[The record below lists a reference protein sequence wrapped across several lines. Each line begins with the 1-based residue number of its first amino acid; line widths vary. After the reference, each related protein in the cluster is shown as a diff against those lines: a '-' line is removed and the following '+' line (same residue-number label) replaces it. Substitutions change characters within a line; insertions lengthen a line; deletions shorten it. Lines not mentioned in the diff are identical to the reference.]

1 MLGGQ
6 GSQLGHLGD
15 ADISRRP
22 TAPAWPSGLGRGRKL
37 TVFNISAL
45 DAVSHSTM
53 GYHGFTQRQ
62 GYMYQQDLE
71 RGATYHQRH
80 RQQLFTRTELAVLIP
95 LTTLATGFGVF
106 TFVYSVNQRS
116 STIQPAAIATLGV
129 TSLLLIVVVFLVFQ
143 RLRRTASSRIAGP
156 GAEETAWQT
165 WANAPPSRPVPVP
178 YHRMVQETTEPGELY
193 AAIPIAKPR
202 SPTPSTFASR
212 LRLALENSVG
222 AGLLSRGSFDSESLS
237 TANEDRELLLHPDSG
252 RSSVETSE
260 SARGHGLWHSIF
272 ELPAE
277 AKLEKLRQKNL
288 KRLSKES
295 RRSMQEM
302 SGSDRPAS
310 MGDGS
315 PKIVVTRPRAT
326 ASRPGDSRRS
336 WAPSS
341 SDVSLRETSLTFDP
355 LRANPVQ
362 LKRDPSMRQTRSSHD
377 LGGLCK
383 NSTRAPT
390 APRPRSAEPGL
401 DRCAL
406 GHGSMDLSPP
416 RGTSSLV
423 TLKPVSPPTLEHER
437 RPARR
442 EAPDTLRSMTVS
454 PITPKQ
460 ELKTY
465 PALRETTAAV
475 GVSPVSPLSFAER
488 MAQREKGRRRA
499 GSPSVGA
506 ARDARDLRAA
516 YRNRV

>member
-1 MLGGQ
+1 
-6 GSQLGHLGD
+6 
-15 ADISRRP
+15 
-22 TAPAWPSGLGRGRKL
+22 
-37 TVFNISAL
+37 
-45 DAVSHSTM
+45 M
-53 GYHGFTQRQ
+53 GYHGLTQRQ
-62 GYMYQQDLE
+62 GYVYQQDLE
-71 RGATYHQRH
+71 RGTPYPQWH
-80 RQQLFTRTELAVLIP
+80 RQPLFTRTELAVVIP

-116 STIQPAAIATLGV
+116 STIQPAVIAALGG
-129 TSLLLIVVVFLVFQ
+129 TSLLLIVVVFIVFQ
-143 RLRRTASSRIAGP
+143 RLRKAASPRIAGP
-156 GAEETAWQT
+156 RAENPTWQT

-193 AAIPIAKPR
+193 AAVPIVKPP

-212 LRLALENSVG
+212 LRFALENSVA
-222 AGLLSRGSFDSESLS
+222 AGLVPRGSFDSESSS
-237 TANEDRELLLHPDSG
+237 TANEDRELLLLPDSG
-252 RSSVETSE
+252 RSSVESSE
-260 SARGHGLWHSIF
+260 AARGHGLWHSIF

-302 SGSDRPAS
+302 SSSNRPPS
-310 MGDGS
+310 MGDSS
-315 PKIVVTRPRAT
+315 PQIVVTRPEAT

-336 WAPSS
+336 SAPSS

-362 LKRDPSMRQTRSSHD
+362 SKRDPGMRQTRSSHD

-383 NSTRAPT
+383 NSTRGPT
-390 APRPRSAEPGL
+390 APRPRSVQPGL

-406 GHGSMDLSPP
+406 GYESIDPSPM
-416 RGTSSLV
+416 REITYLV
-423 TLKPVSPPTLEHER
+423 RPEPVSSSALEHER
-437 RPARR
+437 VPARR
-442 EAPDTLRSMTVS
+442 ETPDILRSMAVS
-454 PITPKQ
+454 PVTPKH
-460 ELKTY
+460 EVKTY
-465 PALRETTAAV
+465 PALREEAAAAV

-516 YRNRV
+516 YRNRA

>member
-1 MLGGQ
+1 MLIY
-6 GSQLGHLGD
+6 LIEPRHPPF
-15 ADISRRP
+15 R
-22 TAPAWPSGLGRGRKL
+22 LGRGRKP

-53 GYHGFTQRQ
+53 GYHGYTQQ
-62 GYMYQQDLE
+62 PGYVYQQDLE
-71 RGATYHQRH
+71 RGTTYHQGH
-80 RQQLFTRTELAVLIP
+80 RQHLFTRPELAVLIP

-116 STIQPAAIATLGV
+116 STIQPAAIAALGG

-143 RLRRTASSRIAGP
+143 RLRRPASSRIAGP
-156 GAEETAWQT
+156 RAEIPTWQT
-165 WANAPPSRPVPVP
+165 WANAPPSRPMPAP
-178 YHRMVQETTEPGELY
+178 YHRMAQETTEPGELY
-193 AAIPIAKPR
+193 AAVPITKPP

-212 LRLALENSVG
+212 LRLALENSVA
-222 AGLLSRGSFDSESLS
+222 AGLLPRGSFDSESSS
-237 TANEDRELLLHPDSG
+237 TANEDRELLLLPDSG
-252 RSSVETSE
+252 RSSVESSE
-260 SARGHGLWHSIF
+260 AARGHGLWHTIF

-302 SGSDRPAS
+302 SSSKCPAS
-310 MGDGS
+310 MGDSS
-315 PKIVVTRPRAT
+315 PHIVVTRPQAT

-336 WAPSS
+336 SAPSS

-362 LKRDPSMRQTRSSHD
+362 PKRDASMRQTRSFHD

-383 NSTRAPT
+383 NNSRAPT
-390 APRPRSAEPGL
+390 VPRPRSVEPGL
-401 DRCAL
+401 DRF
-406 GHGSMDLSPP
+406 GHGSMDLNFP
-416 RGTSSLV
+416 REMTTV
-423 TLKPVSPPTLEHER
+423 VRPEPVSSSAPEHER
-437 RPARR
+437 RSARR
-442 EAPDTLRSMTVS
+442 ETPDTLRSMTVS
-454 PITPKQ
+454 PVTSKH
-460 ELKTY
+460 EVKKY
-465 PALRETTAAV
+465 PALREAATTV

>member
-1 MLGGQ
+1 MLIY
-6 GSQLGHLGD
+6 LIEPRHPPF
-15 ADISRRP
+15 R
-22 TAPAWPSGLGRGRKL
+22 LGRGRKP

-53 GYHGFTQRQ
+53 GYHGYTQQ
-62 GYMYQQDLE
+62 PGYVYQQDLE
-71 RGATYHQRH
+71 RGTTYHQGH
-80 RQQLFTRTELAVLIP
+80 GQHLFTRTELAVLIP

-116 STIQPAAIATLGV
+116 STIQPAAIAALGG

-143 RLRRTASSRIAGP
+143 RLRRPASSRIAGP
-156 GAEETAWQT
+156 RAET
-165 WANAPPSRPVPVP
+165 
-178 YHRMVQETTEPGELY
+178 YHRVAQETTEPGELY
-193 AAIPIAKPR
+193 AAVPITKPL

-212 LRLALENSVG
+212 LRLALDNSVA
-222 AGLLSRGSFDSESLS
+222 AGLLPRGSFDSESSS
-237 TANEDRELLLHPDSG
+237 TANDDREFLLLPDSG
-252 RSSVETSE
+252 RSSVESSE
-260 SARGHGLWHSIF
+260 AARGHGLWHTIF

-302 SGSDRPAS
+302 SSSKRPAS
-310 MGDGS
+310 MGDSS
-315 PKIVVTRPRAT
+315 PHIVVTRPQAT

-336 WAPSS
+336 SAPSS

-355 LRANPVQ
+355 LRANSVQ
-362 LKRDPSMRQTRSSHD
+362 RKRDASMRQTRSSHD

-383 NSTRAPT
+383 NNSRAPT
-390 APRPRSAEPGL
+390 APRPRSVESDF
-401 DRCAL
+401 DRF
-406 GHGSMDLSPP
+406 GHGSMDLNFP
-416 RGTSSLV
+416 REMTTV
-423 TLKPVSPPTLEHER
+423 VRPEPVSSSAPEHER
-437 RPARR
+437 RSTRR
-442 EAPDTLRSMTVS
+442 ETPDTLRSMTVS
-454 PITPKQ
+454 PVTSKH
-460 ELKTY
+460 EVKKY
-465 PALRETTAAV
+465 PALREAAATV

-516 YRNRV
+516 CRDRV